1 MAYPLEQEQ
10 FEYKQYVIDTQ
21 SQGGESM
28 TFEDWLAMRKQ
39 AMNPGQG
46 MGAAIDDGLGY
57 APTEQ
62 SV

>member
-21 SQGGESM
+21 SQGGQ
-28 TFEDWLAMRKQ
+28 AMPIEEWRKLRQQ

-62 SV
+62 NV